1 MRLGTVVFTD
11 ADSTIAAE
19 AVGPEAVELSIALT
33 HVGVDNEE
41 PGTEDSLGQ
50 NVENGVGN
58 DLSVNA
64 DLAGTVGNT
73 PDTVQG

>member
-1 MRLGTVVFTD
+1 MRLGTVVLTD

-19 AVGPEAVELSIALT
+19 TVGPEAVELSVALT

-41 PGTEDSLGQ
+41 PGTEDGLGE
-50 NVENGVGN
+50 NVENGVDN
-58 DLSVNA
+58 DLSINA

-73 PDTVQG
+73 PDTV

>member
-1 MRLGTVVFTD
+1 MRLSTVVFTN
-11 ADSTIAAE
+11 ADSTLAAE
-19 AVGPEAVELSIALT
+19 AVGPEAVELSITLA

-41 PGTEDSLGQ
+41 PGTEDSLGE

-58 DLSVNA
+58 DLSVNT

-73 PDTVQG
+73 PDTRLC